1 MLLDEDGCEWSELI
15 ISFFFLNH
23 HFNPE
28 IKASTDHPIAKTTI
42 KAMIFVAN

>member
-1 MLLDEDGCEWSELI
+1 MLLDEAGCEWSELI
-15 ISFFFLNH
+15 VSLFFLNRN
-23 HFNPE
+23 FNPE